1 MPMRSSFQRSAPA
14 GKEVS
19 KFCQTK
25 YRCVKKVE
33 LGQRGCTACGRG
45 GVALTTMAVTGLA
58 AGMQLRR
65 HRCVEFSDHASPR
78 LHLCSL
84 LTVGWDLR
92 KDTYQRRLENYCSHE
107 ETPWDEIVHR
117 IKEIERLQKESGTSR
132 PSRNW
137 NSVVLMKGTQARVR
151 AACHPLLWRECCL
164 INTVCAANRL

>member
-65 HRCVEFSDHASPR
+65 HRCVEFSHHASPR

-92 KDTYQRRLENYCSHE
+92 KDSRLKRNNTYQRRLVKLLQ
-107 ETPWDEIVHR
+107 PWRNTMRWDCPSYKGDWVSPEGEWHKQTIEKLKQRGADEGHTGPCKGCVSSTSV
-117 IKEIERLQKESGTSR
+117 ER
-132 PSRNW
+132 
-137 NSVVLMKGTQARVR
+137 VLF
-151 AACHPLLWRECCL
+151 
-164 INTVCAANRL
+164 N